1 MFWSCN
7 DGKVASSFIKIFTQ
21 MTLNQVKQ
29 VLRLLFKEK
38 RITIINIIGLSI
50 SLACA
55 LFMLLWV
62 QHELSYDRFHA
73 DFERIYRVEED
84 QYYSNAEPYHV
95 NVTPFVSGPVWKDEV
110 PEIEEQCRLAFR
122 GGHLF
127 TEGEN
132 KFFEDGIAVVD
143 SSFFDMFT
151 FLFKYGT
158 KEDVLREPNTMV
170 ITEELATK
178 YFGDDNPVGRT
189 IQVNQEKPFT
199 VSAVIEDPPS
209 NSILGFKVLFPWNY
223 LSLED
228 RNNDSWGSNSIMTVV
243 KLQEGAVDSI
253 VSRKITEVT
262 NIYKEN
268 NTIDYMVAPFSRIH
282 LHSYFGF
289 GRSPGAILYVY
300 IFGAIAFFVLL
311 IACINFMNLA
321 TARSS
326 IRAKEIGLRKVNGA
340 SRWQLVQQYLT
351 ESFVQTLIS
360 VLLAFLLVLALLN
373 QFNHISGKD
382 IEPAGLFSSQF
393 LLGIL
398 AVLVLTTLLAGSYP
412 ALYLSALRPI
422 RAIREQND
430 QRTGSGL
437 LRKILVVFQFTLA
450 VILITGAMVATRQLT
465 YMRNADLGYNKNN
478 LVHIPLRG
486 NLNQEYETLKQSFME
501 NPGVLNATASMQP
514 PYRIGSNSSGIN
526 WEGKDPELEVLVSF
540 TGVHYDFVETMGITL
555 QGGRDFSDSYPSDI
569 YNSDTLANW
578 IINKT
583 LANIIGKEDIVGMD
597 LTFMGIHGQIVG
609 VMEDYHFKPLGDE
622 IEPMALAP
630 LPLDMLMHMVVR
642 LDDKQPEEALAFM
655 KETWEEMLPQYPFD
669 YTYVDEA
676 IDNMYRGEER
686 MSILLKIFTVVAMII
701 ASLGLFALA
710 SFTAQR
716 RTKEIGIRKSMG
728 AMQHQITLMMIRDFS
743 LYVLISLV
751 IALPA
756 VWFIANRWLKEF
768 SFRIE
773 LKADLFI
780 ITALATT
787 IVAILTVL
795 YHAFRSARTNP
806 VLALRYE

>member
-1 MFWSCN
+1 
-7 DGKVASSFIKIFTQ
+7 
-21 MTLNQVKQ
+21 MTLNKLKQ
-29 VLRLLFKEK
+29 ALRILFKER
-38 RITIINIIGLSI
+38 RITIINIAGLSI
-50 SLACA
+50 SLTCA

-62 QHELSYDRFHA
+62 QHELSFDRFHD
-73 DFERIYRVEED
+73 DFDRLYRVEED

-132 KFFEDGIAVVD
+132 KFFEDGIVVVD

-151 FLFKYGT
+151 FEFKFGN
-158 KEDVLREPNTMV
+158 KHSVLREPNTMV
-170 ITEELATK
+170 ITEELSTK
-178 YFGDDNPVGRT
+178 YFGDADPVGRT
-189 IQVNQEKPFT
+189 IQVNQDLVFT
-199 VSAVIEDPPS
+199 VSGVIEDPPS
-209 NSILGFKVLFPWNY
+209 NTIMGFKILFPWNY
-223 LSLED
+223 LSLDD
-228 RNNDSWGSNSIMTVV
+228 RNNDAWGSNSIMTCV

-268 NTIDYMVAPFSRIH
+268 NTIDYMVAPFSDIH

-289 GRSPGAILYVY
+289 GRSPGAIMYVY

-311 IACINFMNLA
+311 IACINFMNLS

-340 SRWQLVQQYLT
+340 SRMHLIWQYLT
-351 ESFVQTLIS
+351 ESFIQTLIS
-360 VLLAFLLVLALLN
+360 VVVAFLLVLALLN
-373 QFNHISGKD
+373 KFNHIAGKD
-382 IEPAGLFSSQF
+382 IEPAGLLSIQF

-398 AVLVLTTLLAGSYP
+398 GVLVITTLLAGSYP
-412 ALYLSALRPI
+412 ALYLSALRPL
-422 RAIREQND
+422 RAIREQTD

-437 LRKILVVFQFTLA
+437 LRKILVVFQFSLA
-450 VILITGAMVATRQLT
+450 VILITGALVATRQLT
-465 YMRNADLGYNKNN
+465 FMRSAELGYNKHN
-478 LVHIPLRG
+478 LLHIPLRG

-501 NPGVLNATASMQP
+501 HPGVLNATASGQA

-526 WEGKDPELEVLVSF
+526 WEGKDPELDVLVSS
-540 TGVHYDFVETMGITL
+540 TGVHYNFIETMGITL
-555 QGGRDFSDSYPSDI
+555 RGGRDFSDSFPGDMYHD
-569 YNSDTLANW
+569 DTLANW
-578 IINKT
+578 IINTT
-583 LANIIGKEDIVGMD
+583 LADIIGKEETVGMN
-597 LTFMGIHGQIVG
+597 LTFGGIHGQVVG

-622 IEPMALAP
+622 IEPMVI
-630 LPLDMLMHMVVR
+630 LPFPVEMLMHMVVR
-642 LDDKQPEEALAFM
+642 LAPNQPQEALGFIQD
-655 KETWEEMLPQYPFD
+655 KWEEMLPQYPFD
-669 YTYVDEA
+669 YTYVEEA
-676 IDNMYRGEER
+676 IDNMYRGEEK
-686 MSILLKIFTVVAMII
+686 MAILLKIFTVVAMII

-716 RTKEIGIRKSMG
+716 RIKEIGIRKSMG
-728 AMQHQITLMMIRDFS
+728 AMEGQITLMMIKDFS

-773 LKADLFI
+773 LKPDLFVL
-780 ITALATT
+780 TALVTAT
-787 IVAILTVL
+787 VAILTVL
-795 YHAFRSARTNP
+795 YHAFRTARINP
-806 VLALRYE
+806 VLALHYE

>member
-1 MFWSCN
+1 M
-7 DGKVASSFIKIFTQ
+7 SF
-21 MTLNQVKQ
+21 NQLKQ

-38 RITIINIIGLSI
+38 RITIINIIGLSV

-62 QHELSYDRFHA
+62 QHELSFDRFHT
-73 DFERIYRVEED
+73 DFDRLYRVEED
-84 QYYSNAEPYHV
+84 QFYSNAEPYHV

-132 KFFEDGIAVVD
+132 KFFEDGIVVVD
-143 SSFFDMFT
+143 SSFFEMFT
-151 FLFKYGT
+151 FEFKYGN
-158 KEDVLREPNTMV
+158 KEGVLREPNTMV

-178 YFGDDNPVGRT
+178 YFGEADPVGRT
-189 IQVNQEKPFT
+189 IQVNQDQLFT

-223 LSLED
+223 LTLED
-228 RNNDSWGSNSIMTVV
+228 RNNDSWGTNSIYTYV

-253 VSRKITEVT
+253 VSRKITEIT

-300 IFGAIAFFVLL
+300 IFGAIALFVLL
-311 IACINFMNLA
+311 IACINFMNLS

-340 SRWQLVQQYLT
+340 SRMQLVRQYLT
-351 ESFVQTLIS
+351 ESFIQTFLS
-360 VLLAFLLVLALLN
+360 VIVAFLLVLALLN
-373 QFNHISGKD
+373 KFNHISGKD
-382 IEPAGLFSSQF
+382 IEPVGLFAGQF

-398 AVLVLTTLLAGSYP
+398 GVLVITTLLAGSFP
-412 ALYLSALRPI
+412 ALYLSALRPV

-465 YMRNADLGYNKNN
+465 FMRNAELGYNKHN

-486 NLNQEYETLKQSFME
+486 NLNQEYETLKETFRKH
-501 NPGVLNATASMQP
+501 PGVLNATASMQP
-514 PYRIGSNSSGIN
+514 PYRIGSNSSGID
-526 WEGKDPELEVLVSF
+526 WEGKDPELDVLVSF
-540 TGVHYDFVETMGITL
+540 TGVHHNFTETMGITL
-555 QGGRDFSDSYPSDI
+555 RSGRDFSEEFPSDMF
-569 YNSDTLANW
+569 NGDTLANF
-578 IINKT
+578 IINAT
-583 LANIIGKEDIVGMD
+583 LADIIGKEEIVGMN
-597 LTFMGIHGQIVG
+597 LTFMGIQGQVVG
-609 VMEDYHFKPLGDE
+609 LMEDFHFKPLGDE

-630 LPLDMLMHMVVR
+630 LPVDMLQHMVVR
-642 LDDKQPEEALAFM
+642 LSPEQPQEALSFM
-655 KETWEEMLPQYPFD
+655 QEKWEEMLPQYPFE
-669 YTYVDEA
+669 YTYVEEVL
-676 IDNMYRGEER
+676 DNMYRGEER

-728 AMQHQITLMMIRDFS
+728 AMEHQITLMMIRDFS
-743 LYVLISLV
+743 LYVLISLL

-773 LKADLFI
+773 LKPDLFVL
-780 ITALATT
+780 TALATSA
-787 IVAILTVL
+787 VAILTVL

>member
-1 MFWSCN
+1 MS
-7 DGKVASSFIKIFTQ
+7 
-21 MTLNQVKQ
+21 LNNLKQ

-38 RITIINIIGLSI
+38 RITIINIIGLSV

-62 QHELSYDRFHA
+62 QQELSYDRFHTES
-73 DFERIYRVEED
+73 DRLYRVEED

-95 NVTPFVSGPVWKDEV
+95 NVTPYVSGPVWKDEV

-122 GGHLF
+122 GGLLF
-127 TEGEN
+127 TEEEN
-132 KFFEDGIAVVD
+132 KFFEDGIVVVD

-151 FLFKYGT
+151 FDFKYGN
-158 KEDVLREPNTMV
+158 KDRVLREPNTMV

-178 YFGDDNPVGRT
+178 YFGDTDPVGKT
-189 IQVNQEKPFT
+189 IQVDQDLIFT
-199 VSAVIEDPPS
+199 ISGVIEDPPS
-209 NSILGFKVLFPWNY
+209 NTILGFKVLFPWNY
-223 LSLED
+223 LTLED
-228 RNNDSWGSNSIMTVV
+228 RNNDTWSSNSIMTCV
-243 KLQEGAVDSI
+243 KLQEGAVDTI
-253 VSRKITEVT
+253 VNRKITEVT

-268 NTIDYMVAPFSRIH
+268 NTIDYMVAPFSKIH

-289 GRSPGAILYVY
+289 GKSPGAILYVY

-311 IACINFMNLA
+311 IACINFMNLS

-340 SRWQLVQQYLT
+340 SRMHLVRQYLT
-351 ESFVQTLIS
+351 ESFVQTLLS
-360 VLLAFLLVLALLN
+360 VVVAFLLVLALLN
-373 QFNHISGKD
+373 KFNHISGKD
-382 IEPAGLFSSQF
+382 IEPAELFAGQF

-398 AVLVLTTLLAGSYP
+398 GVLVVTTLLAGSYP
-412 ALYLSALRPI
+412 ALYLSALRPL
-422 RAIREQND
+422 RAIREQTD

-450 VILITGAMVATRQLT
+450 VILITGAMVVTRQLT
-465 YMRNADLGYNKNN
+465 FMRNADLGYNKQN
-478 LVHIPLRG
+478 LVHIALQG
-486 NLNQEYETLKQSFME
+486 NLNQEYEILKETFGE
-501 NPGVLNATASMQP
+501 HPGVLNATASMQP

-526 WEGKDPELEVLVSF
+526 WEGKDPEQDVLVSF
-540 TGVHYDFVETMGITL
+540 TGVHHNFTETMGITL
-555 QGGRDFSDSYPSDI
+555 QSGRDFTGDFPSDM

-578 IINKT
+578 IINTT
-583 LANIIGKEDIVGMD
+583 LADIIDKEEIVGMN
-597 LTFMGIHGQIVG
+597 LTFMGIHGQVVG
-609 VMEDYHFKPLGDE
+609 VMEDFHFKPLGDE

-630 LPLDMLMHMVVR
+630 LPAEMLQHMVVR
-642 LDDKQPEEALAFM
+642 LAANEPQKALTFM
-655 KETWEEMLPQYPFD
+655 QEKWEEMLPQYPFE
-669 YTYVDEA
+669 YTYVEEA
-676 IDNMYRGEER
+676 IDNMYRGEEK
-686 MSILLKIFTVVAMII
+686 MAILLKIFTVVAMII

-728 AMQHQITLMMIRDFS
+728 AMEHQITLMMIRDFS
-743 LYVLISLV
+743 LYVLISLL

-773 LKADLFI
+773 LKPDLFVL
-780 ITALATT
+780 TALVTT
-787 IVAILTVL
+787 TVAILTVL

>member
-1 MFWSCN
+1 M
-7 DGKVASSFIKIFTQ
+7 ASNK
-21 MTLNQVKQ
+21 LKQ
-29 VLRLLFKEK
+29 SLRILFKER
-38 RITIINIIGLSI
+38 RITLINIAGLSI
-50 SLACA
+50 SLTCA

-62 QHELSYDRFHA
+62 QHELSFDRFHT
-73 DFERIYRVEED
+73 DFERLYRVEED

-132 KFFEDGIAVVD
+132 KFFEDGIIVVD

-151 FLFKYGT
+151 FDFKFGN
-158 KEDVLREPNTMV
+158 KNSVLREPNTMV
-170 ITEELATK
+170 ITEEVSTK
-178 YFGDDNPVGRT
+178 YFGDADPVGRT
-189 IQVNQEKPFT
+189 IEVNQDLIFT
-199 VSAVIEDPPS
+199 VSGVIEDPPS
-209 NSILGFKVLFPWNY
+209 NSILGFKVLFPWSY

-228 RNNDSWGSNSIMTVV
+228 RNNDTWGSNSIMTCV
-243 KLQEGAVDSI
+243 KLQEGAQDSI

-268 NTIDYMVAPFSRIH
+268 NTIDYMVAPFHRIH

-289 GRSPGAILYVY
+289 GRSPGAIMYVY

-311 IACINFMNLA
+311 IACINFMNLS

-340 SRWQLVQQYLT
+340 SRMHLVRQYLG

-360 VLLAFLLVLALLN
+360 VIVAFLLVLALLN
-373 QFNHISGKD
+373 KFNHISGKD
-382 IEPAGLFSSQF
+382 IDPAGLFSLQF

-398 AVLVLTTLLAGSYP
+398 GVLVITTLLAGSYP
-412 ALYLSALRPI
+412 ALYLSALRPV
-422 RAIREQND
+422 RAIREQTD

-437 LRKILVVFQFTLA
+437 LRKILVVFQFSLA
-450 VILITGAMVATRQLT
+450 VILITGALVASRQLT
-465 YMRNADLGYNKNN
+465 YMRSAELGYNKHN
-478 LVHIPLRG
+478 LLHIPLRG

-501 NPGVLNATASMQP
+501 HPGVLNATASMQP
-514 PYRIGSNSSGIN
+514 PYRIGSNSSGID
-526 WEGKDPELEVLVSF
+526 WEGKDPEQDVLVSF
-540 TGVHYDFVETMGITL
+540 TGVHHNFIETMGITL
-555 QGGRDFSDSYPSDI
+555 REGRDFSASFPGDMYHD
-569 YNSDTLANW
+569 DTLANF
-578 IINKT
+578 IINAT
-583 LANIIGKEDIVGMD
+583 LADIIDKEEIVGMD
-597 LTFMGIHGQIVG
+597 LRFMGINGQIVG

-630 LPLDMLMHMVVR
+630 LPAEMLMSMVIR
-642 LDDKQPEEALAFM
+642 LAPDQPQEALGFIQD
-655 KETWEEMLPQYPFD
+655 KWEEMLPQYPFD
-669 YTYVDEA
+669 YTYVEEA
-676 IDNMYRGEER
+676 IDNMYRGEEK
-686 MSILLKIFTVVAMII
+686 MAVLLKIFTVVAMII

-716 RTKEIGIRKSMG
+716 RIKEIGIRKSMG
-728 AMQHQITLMMIRDFS
+728 AMEYQITLMMIRDFS

-751 IALPA
+751 IALPS

-773 LKADLFI
+773 LKPDLFVL
-780 ITALATT
+780 TALVTAT
-787 IVAILTVL
+787 VAVLTVL
-795 YHAFRSARTNP
+795 YHAFRTARINP

>member
-1 MFWSCN
+1 MAPN
-7 DGKVASSFIKIFTQ
+7 K
-21 MTLNQVKQ
+21 LKQ
-29 VLRLLFKEK
+29 SLRILFKER
-38 RITIINIIGLSI
+38 RITLINIAGLSI
-50 SLACA
+50 SLTCA

-62 QHELSYDRFHA
+62 QHELSFDRFHT
-73 DFERIYRVEED
+73 DYEQLYRVEED

-110 PEIEEQCRLAFR
+110 PEIDEQCRLAFQ

-127 TEGEN
+127 SEGEN
-132 KFFEDGIAVVD
+132 KFFEDGIVVVD

-151 FLFKYGT
+151 FEFKFGN
-158 KEDVLREPNTMV
+158 KHSVLRDPNTMV
-170 ITEELATK
+170 ITEELSTK
-178 YFGDDNPVGRT
+178 YFGDADPVGRT
-189 IQVNQEKPFT
+189 IKVNQDLLFT
-199 VSAVIEDPPS
+199 VSGVIEDPPS
-209 NSILGFKVLFPWNY
+209 NTIMGFKVLFPWNY

-228 RNNDSWGSNSIMTVV
+228 RNNDNWSSNSIMTCV

-262 NIYKEN
+262 NIYKED
-268 NTIDYMVAPFSRIH
+268 NTIDYMVAPFSEIH

-289 GRSPGAILYVY
+289 GRSPGAIMYVY

-311 IACINFMNLA
+311 IACINFMNLS

-340 SRWQLVQQYLT
+340 SRMHLIKQYLT

-360 VLLAFLLVLALLN
+360 VLVAFLLVLALLN
-373 QFNHISGKD
+373 KFNHISGKD
-382 IEPAGLFSSQF
+382 IEPAGLFSIQF

-398 AVLVLTTLLAGSYP
+398 GVLVVTTLLAGSYP
-412 ALYLSALRPI
+412 ALYLSALRPL
-422 RAIREQND
+422 RAIREQTD

-437 LRKILVVFQFTLA
+437 LRKILVVFQFSLA
-450 VILITGAMVATRQLT
+450 VILITGALVATRQLT
-465 YMRNADLGYNKNN
+465 FMRSAELGYNKHN
-478 LVHIPLRG
+478 LLHIALRG

-501 NPGVLNATASMQP
+501 HPGVLNATASIQA
-514 PYRIGSNSSGIN
+514 PYRIGSNSSGIS
-526 WEGKDPELEVLVSF
+526 WEGKDPEQDVLVSF
-540 TGVHYDFVETMGITL
+540 TGVHHNFIETMGITL
-555 QGGRDFSDSYPSDI
+555 RGGRDFSDSFPGDMYHD
-569 YNSDTLANW
+569 DTVANW
-578 IINKT
+578 IINST
-583 LANIIGKEDIVGMD
+583 LADIIGKEETVGMD
-597 LTFMGIHGQIVG
+597 LTFMGIHGQVVG

-622 IEPMALAP
+622 IEPMALCP
-630 LPLDMLMHMVVR
+630 LPVEMLMHMVVR
-642 LDDKQPEEALAFM
+642 LAPDQPQEALGFIQD
-655 KETWEEMLPQYPFD
+655 KWEEILPQYPFD
-669 YTYVDEA
+669 YTYVKEA
-676 IDNMYRGEER
+676 IDNMYRGEEK
-686 MSILLKIFTVVAMII
+686 MAILLKIFTVVAMII

-716 RTKEIGIRKSMG
+716 RIKEIGIRKSMG
-728 AMQHQITLMMIRDFS
+728 AMEGQITLMMIKDFS

-773 LKADLFI
+773 LKPDLFVL
-780 ITALATT
+780 TALATAT
-787 IVAILTVL
+787 VAILTVL
-795 YHAFRSARTNP
+795 YHAFRTARINP

>member
-1 MFWSCN
+1 
-7 DGKVASSFIKIFTQ
+7 
-21 MTLNQVKQ
+21 MTLNKLKQ
-29 VLRLLFKEK
+29 ALRILFKER
-38 RITIINIIGLSI
+38 RITIINIAGLSI
-50 SLACA
+50 SLTCA

-62 QHELSYDRFHA
+62 QHELSFDRFHN
-73 DFERIYRVEED
+73 DFDRLYRVEED

-132 KFFEDGIAVVD
+132 KFFEDGIVVVD

-151 FLFKYGT
+151 FDFKFGN
-158 KEDVLREPNTMV
+158 KHEVLREPNTMV
-170 ITEELATK
+170 ITEELSTK
-178 YFGDDNPVGRT
+178 YFGDADPVGRT
-189 IQVNQEKPFT
+189 IQVNQDLYFT
-199 VSAVIEDPPS
+199 VSGVIEDPPS
-209 NSILGFKVLFPWNY
+209 NTIMGFKVLFPWSY

-228 RNNDSWGSNSIMTVV
+228 RNNDTWGSNSIMTCV

-262 NIYKEN
+262 NIYKED
-268 NTIDYMVAPFSRIH
+268 NTIDYMVASFSKIH

-289 GRSPGAILYVY
+289 GRSPGAIMYVY

-311 IACINFMNLA
+311 IACINFMNLS

-340 SRWQLVQQYLT
+340 SRMHLVRQYMT

-360 VLLAFLLVLALLN
+360 VVVASLLVLALLN
-373 QFNHISGKD
+373 KFNHISGKD
-382 IEPAGLFSSQF
+382 IEPAGLFAIQF

-398 AVLVLTTLLAGSYP
+398 GVLVVTTLLAGSYP
-412 ALYLSALRPI
+412 ALYLSALRPL
-422 RAIREQND
+422 RAIREQTD

-437 LRKILVVFQFTLA
+437 LRKILVVFQFSLA
-450 VILITGAMVATRQLT
+450 VILITGALVATRQLT
-465 YMRNADLGYNKNN
+465 FMRSAELGYNKHN
-478 LVHIPLRG
+478 LLHIPLRG

-501 NPGVLNATASMQP
+501 HPGVLNATASIQA
-514 PYRIGSNSSGIN
+514 PYRIGSNSSGVS
-526 WEGKDPELEVLVSF
+526 WEGKDPEQDVLVSF
-540 TGVHYDFVETMGITL
+540 TGVHHNFIETMGITL
-555 QGGRDFSDSYPSDI
+555 RGGRDFSDSFPGDMYHD
-569 YNSDTLANW
+569 DTLANW
-578 IINKT
+578 IINST
-583 LANIIGKEDIVGMD
+583 LADIIDKEETVGMD
-597 LTFMGIHGQIVG
+597 LTFMGIHGQVVG
-609 VMEDYHFKPLGDE
+609 VMEDYHFKPLGNE
-622 IEPMALAP
+622 IEPMALCP
-630 LPLDMLMHMVVR
+630 LPVDMLMHMVVR
-642 LDDKQPEEALAFM
+642 LAPDQPQEALGFIQD
-655 KETWEEMLPQYPFD
+655 KWEEMLPQYPFD
-669 YTYVDEA
+669 YTYVEEA
-676 IDNMYRGEER
+676 IDNMYRGEEK
-686 MSILLKIFTVVAMII
+686 MAILLKIFTVVAMII

-716 RTKEIGIRKSMG
+716 RIKEIGIRKSMG
-728 AMQHQITLMMIRDFS
+728 AMEGQITLMMIKDFS

-773 LKADLFI
+773 LKPDLFVL
-780 ITALATT
+780 TALVTAT
-787 IVAILTVL
+787 VSILTVL
-795 YHAFRSARTNP
+795 YHAFRTARINP

>member
-1 MFWSCN
+1 MATN
-7 DGKVASSFIKIFTQ
+7 K
-21 MTLNQVKQ
+21 LKQ
-29 VLRLLFKEK
+29 SLRILFKER
-38 RITIINIIGLSI
+38 RITLINIAGLSI
-50 SLACA
+50 SLTCA

-62 QHELSYDRFHA
+62 QHELSFDRFHM
-73 DFERIYRVEED
+73 DFDRLYRVEED

-132 KFFEDGIAVVD
+132 KFFEDGIVVVD

-151 FLFKYGT
+151 FEFKFGN
-158 KEDVLREPNTMV
+158 KHSVLREPNTMV
-170 ITEELATK
+170 ITEELSTK
-178 YFGDDNPVGRT
+178 YFGDADPVGRT
-189 IQVNQEKPFT
+189 IEVNQDLIFT
-199 VSAVIEDPPS
+199 VSGVIEDPPS
-209 NSILGFKVLFPWNY
+209 NTIMGFKILFPWNY

-228 RNNDSWGSNSIMTVV
+228 RNNDSWGSNSIMTCV
-243 KLQEGAVDSI
+243 KLQEGAVDS
-253 VSRKITEVT
+253 VVNRKITEVT
-262 NIYKEN
+262 NIYKED
-268 NTIDYMVAPFSRIH
+268 NTIDYMVAPFSKIH

-289 GRSPGAILYVY
+289 GRSPGAIMYVY

-311 IACINFMNLA
+311 IACINFMNLS

-340 SRWQLVQQYLT
+340 SRIHLVKQYLT

-360 VLLAFLLVLALLN
+360 VVVAFLLVLALLN
-373 QFNHISGKD
+373 KFNHVSGKD
-382 IEPAGLFSSQF
+382 IEPAGLFAIHF

-398 AVLVLTTLLAGSYP
+398 GVLVITTLLAGSYP
-412 ALYLSALRPI
+412 ALYLSALKPV
-422 RAIREQND
+422 RAIREQSD

-437 LRKILVVFQFTLA
+437 LRKILVVFQFSLA
-450 VILITGAMVATRQLT
+450 VILITGALVATRQLT
-465 YMRNADLGYNKNN
+465 FMRSAELGYNKHN
-478 LVHIPLRG
+478 LMHIPLRG

-501 NPGVLNATASMQP
+501 HPGVLNASASMQP
-514 PYRIGSNSSGIN
+514 PYRIGSNSSGIS
-526 WEGKDPELEVLVSF
+526 WEGKDPELDVLVSF
-540 TGVHYDFVETMGITL
+540 TGVHHNFIETMGITL
-555 QGGRDFSDSYPSDI
+555 RGGRDFSASFPGDMYHD
-569 YNSDTLANW
+569 DTLANF
-578 IINKT
+578 IINAT
-583 LANIIGKEDIVGMD
+583 LADIIDKEEIVGTD
-597 LTFMGIHGQIVG
+597 LRFMGINGQIVG

-630 LPLDMLMHMVVR
+630 LPADMLMSMVIR
-642 LDDKQPEEALAFM
+642 LSPEQLQEALAFIN
-655 KETWEEMLPQYPFD
+655 KKWEEMLPQYPFD
-669 YTYVDEA
+669 YTYVEEA
-676 IDNMYRGEER
+676 IDNMYRGEEK
-686 MSILLKIFTVVAMII
+686 MAILLKIFTVVAMII

-716 RTKEIGIRKSMG
+716 RIKEIGIRKSMG
-728 AMQHQITLMMIRDFS
+728 AMEGQITVMMIKDFS
-743 LYVLISLV
+743 LYVLISLL

-773 LKADLFI
+773 LKPDLFVL
-780 ITALATT
+780 TALVTAT
-787 IVAILTVL
+787 VAILTVL
-795 YHAFRSARTNP
+795 YHAFRTARINP

>member
-1 MFWSCN
+1 MY
-7 DGKVASSFIKIFTQ
+7 
-21 MTLNQVKQ
+21 LNQLKQ

-38 RITIINIIGLSI
+38 RITIINIIGLSV

-62 QHELSYDRFHA
+62 QHELSYDRYHE
-73 DFERIYRVEED
+73 DFQRLYRVEED

-95 NVTPFVSGPVWKDEV
+95 NVTPYVSGPVWKDEV

-132 KFFEDGIAVVD
+132 KYFEDGIVVVD

-151 FLFKYGT
+151 FEFIYGN
-158 KEDVLREPNTMV
+158 KEGVLREPNTMV
-170 ITEELATK
+170 ITEELAVK
-178 YFGDDNPVGRT
+178 YFGDADPVGRT
-189 IQVNQEKPFT
+189 IQVNQEMLFT
-199 VSAVIEDPPS
+199 VSAVIKDPPS
-209 NSILGFKVLFPWNY
+209 NSILDFKVLFPFNY

-228 RNNDSWGSNSIMTVV
+228 RNNDSWGSNSIITCV
-243 KLQEGAVDSI
+243 KLQESAVDT
-253 VSRKITEVT
+253 VVNRKITEVT
-262 NIYKEN
+262 NIYKEG
-268 NTIDYMVAPFSRIH
+268 NTIDFSVAPFSRIH

-289 GRSPGAILYVY
+289 GRSPGAIMYVY

-311 IACINFMNLA
+311 IACINFMNLS

-340 SRWQLVQQYLT
+340 SRVHLVRQYLT

-360 VLLAFLLVLALLN
+360 VVVAFLLVLALLN
-373 QFNHISGKD
+373 KFNHLSGKD
-382 IEPAGLFSSQF
+382 IEPAGLFTGQF

-398 AVLVLTTLLAGSYP
+398 GVLLITTLLAGSYP
-412 ALYLSALRPI
+412 ALYLSALRPV
-422 RAIREQND
+422 RAIREQSD

-465 YMRNADLGYNKNN
+465 YMRSADLGYDKHN

-486 NLNQEYETLKQSFME
+486 NLNQEYEMLKQTFSE
-501 NPGVLNATASMQP
+501 HPGVLNSSASMEA
-514 PYRIGSNSSGIN
+514 PYRIGSNSSGID
-526 WEGKDPELEVLVSF
+526 WEGKDPELNVLVSF
-540 TGVHYDFVETMGITL
+540 TGVHHNFTETMGITL
-555 QGGRDFSDSYPSDI
+555 RSGRDFSEDFPSDM
-569 YNSDTLANW
+569 YHSDTLANF
-578 IINKT
+578 IINAT
-583 LANIIGKEDIVGMD
+583 LAGIIDKEEIVGMD
-597 LTFMGIHGQIVG
+597 LSFMGIHGQVVG
-609 VMEDYHFKPLGDE
+609 LIEDYHFKPLGDE
-622 IEPMALAP
+622 IEPMAFAP
-630 LPLDMLMHMVVR
+630 LPAEMLMNMVVR
-642 LDDKQPEEALAFM
+642 LAPEQAQEALVFM
-655 KETWEEMLPQYPFD
+655 QERWEEVLPQYPFD
-669 YTYVDEA
+669 YTYVEEA
-676 IDNMYRGEER
+676 VDNMYRGEER
-686 MSILLKIFTVVAMII
+686 MAILLKIFTVVAMII
-701 ASLGLFALA
+701 AALGLFALA

-728 AMQHQITLMMIRDFS
+728 AMEHQITLMMIRDFS

-751 IALPA
+751 IALPS
-756 VWFIANRWLKEF
+756 VWFIANSWLNEF

-773 LKADLFI
+773 LKPDLFV
-780 ITALATT
+780 ITALTTT

>member
-1 MFWSCN
+1 
-7 DGKVASSFIKIFTQ
+7 
-21 MTLNQVKQ
+21 MTLNKLKQ
-29 VLRLLFKEK
+29 ALRLLFKER

-62 QHELSYDRFHA
+62 QHELSFDRFHT
-73 DFERIYRVEED
+73 DFERLYRVEED

-110 PEIEEQCRLAFR
+110 PEIVEQCRLSFR

-127 TEGEN
+127 TEGDN
-132 KFFEDGIAVVD
+132 KFFEDGIVVVD
-143 SSFFDMFT
+143 STFFDMFS
-151 FLFKYGT
+151 FAFKFGS
-158 KEDVLREPNTMV
+158 KDGVLREPNTMV
-170 ITEELATK
+170 ITEEVATK
-178 YFGDDNPVGRT
+178 YFGDANPVGRS
-189 IQVNQEKPFT
+189 IRVNQDMEFT
-199 VSAVIEDPPS
+199 ISAVIEDPPS
-209 NSILGFKVLFPWNY
+209 NTILDFKVLFPWNY
-223 LSLED
+223 LSLEE
-228 RNNDSWGSNSIMTVV
+228 RNNDSWGSNSIMTTV

-262 NIYKEN
+262 DIYKEN

-289 GRSPGAILYVY
+289 GKSPGAIMYVY

-311 IACINFMNLA
+311 IACINFMNLS

-340 SRWQLVQQYLT
+340 SRMHLVQQYLT

-360 VLLAFLLVLALLN
+360 VVLAFLLVLALMNKFN
-373 QFNHISGKD
+373 QISGKD
-382 IEPAGLFSSQF
+382 IAAAGLFTSQF

-412 ALYLSALRPI
+412 ALYLSAMRPV
-422 RAIREQND
+422 RAIREQTD

-450 VILITGAMVATRQLT
+450 VILITGAMVANRQLT
-465 YMRNADLGYNKNN
+465 YMRSADLGFDKFNM
-478 LVHIPLRG
+478 VHIPLRG

-501 NPGVLNATASMQP
+501 HPGVLNATASQQA
-514 PYRIGSNSSGIN
+514 PYRIGSNSSGID
-526 WEGKDPELEVLVSF
+526 WEGKDPELDVLVSF
-540 TGVHYDFVETMGITL
+540 TGVHYNFIETMGITL
-555 QGGRDFSDSYPSDI
+555 RGGRDFSRDYPSDM

-578 IINKT
+578 IINST
-583 LANIIGKEDIVGMD
+583 LADIIGKDEIVGMN
-597 LTFMGIHGQIVG
+597 LNFMGIQGQVVG
-609 VMEDYHFKPLGDE
+609 VMEDYHFKPLGNE
-622 IEPMALAP
+622 IEPMAIAP
-630 LPLDMLMHMVVR
+630 VPAEMLMNMVVR
-642 LDDKQPEEALAFM
+642 LAPERPREALTFM
-655 KETWEEMLPQYPFD
+655 QEKWEEMLPQYPFD
-669 YTYVDEA
+669 YSYVEEN

-686 MSILLKIFTVVAMII
+686 MSILLKIFMVVAMVI

-716 RTKEIGIRKSMG
+716 RTREMGIRKTMG
-728 AMQHQITLMMIRDFS
+728 ALEHQITLMMIRDFS
-743 LYVLISLV
+743 FYVLISLV
-751 IALPA
+751 IALPS
-756 VWFIANRWLKEF
+756 VWFIANRWLEEF
-768 SFRIE
+768 SFRIP
-773 LKADLFI
+773 LKPDLFLL
-780 ITALATT
+780 TALVTAT
-787 IVAILTVL
+787 VAILTVL
-795 YHAFRSARTNP
+795 YHAFRTARTNP